1 MMSRSLRSSD
11 RQPPRSACWLVIVI
25 AAVFTAGGCAPS
37 NSRSTSQSGTD
48 ESAAHEDDHHQP
60 SHKPRDF
67 PAALSALHERCSKL
81 LKAPVPKSP
90 EAQKEFAQTRDI
102 VGWLPELAADSDLSR
117 AEWDRVNEQSK
128 KLAQSFDDFARV
140 GLANSDPRI
149 GQQIEIDL
157 HTLDEIVGR
166 HPEVFGKGPV
176 VERASAKGNAQYVD
190 HPRT

>member
-1 MMSRSLRSSD
+1 MSRFPRRSD

-37 NSRSTSQSGTD
+37 NSRSTSQNGTD
-48 ESAAHEDDHHQP
+48 ESAAHDDDHHRP

-67 PAALSALHERCSKL
+67 PAALAALHERCSKL

-90 EAQKEFAQTRDI
+90 DVQKEFDQTRDI

-128 KLAQSFDDFARV
+128 KLAESLDDFARA
-140 GLANSDPRI
+140 GFAGSDPRVS
-149 GQQIEIDL
+149 QQIEIDL
-157 HTLDEIVGR
+157 HTLDDIVGR

-176 VERASAKGNAQYVD
+176 VERASAKDNAQYVD

>member
-1 MMSRSLRSSD
+1 MSRFPRRSD

-37 NSRSTSQSGTD
+37 NSRSTSQNGTD
-48 ESAAHEDDHHQP
+48 ESAAHDDDHHRP

-67 PAALSALHERCSKL
+67 PAALAALHERCSKL

-90 EAQKEFAQTRDI
+90 DVQKEFDQTRDI

-117 AEWDRVNEQSK
+117 AEWDRVNEHSK
-128 KLAQSFDDFARV
+128 KLSQSLEELAR
-140 GLANSDPRI
+140 GGSADQDPRVS
-149 GQQIEIDL
+149 QQIEIDL
-157 HTLDEIVGR
+157 HTLDDIVGR
-166 HPEVFGKGPV
+166 YPDLFGKAPAV
-176 VERASAKGNAQYVD
+176 QRASAKDNAQYVD